1 MLHKSGPSG
10 EAALEGEGGKGEE
23 GLSSTSDNLQGYRNG
38 TASGNVR
45 HGSGR
50 RDGTCSLRSRS
61 NGHPILE
68 VGLWTRRVDSVEAN
82 SLTGAQRWE
91 GVGMSGGEVSG
102 SGVALSV
109 EGKIQNA
116 DAVSTS
122 KIANS
127 ALLFVAKVIVILAAK
142 TFATSAWPYF
152 RVLSLANLKVRPLA
166 VLVPSPVKVAAKPF
180 AMFST
185 PMLVLS
191 LAAPVVR
198 RSFPDLW
205 RTLRYWRRLLPIY
218 AGYMRTKYEARNKSP
233 ERREELWAERHEW
246 GGEKVYRLVLEMSGF
261 YVKSAQV
268 LASKGDFM
276 PHAWTMR
283 LSKLFDDAPPRPFA
297 EVAQSI
303 EHQLQVSAEGEALL
317 ASGPVKELFKAVF
330 REVEETAL
338 ASASIAQV
346 HRAILKDGT
355 PVVVKVQHLGMDIVM
370 HSDLRNIGWVAKFL
384 RKQLPFDLTPVVK
397 EIQTTIP
404 LEFDFLREVSF
415 MNTIGSN
422 LKRNGVVDIV
432 CPRPWKELCAP
443 QLIVME
449 RLDGVPFTQIINP
462 QSGPHIRAKV
472 PMAVKAFARLVEAY
486 GPMIF
491 IDGVFHADPHPGNLL
506 LLEDG
511 RMGLLDFGQ
520 SKVLDE
526 QTRKQL
532 AQVVVALAGG
542 DVDSIV
548 EAVTDAGMIFKDVDG
563 GMPDK
568 DAVVKMAYIMFDT
581 RFIAE
586 ALVSP
591 MCDDHMVRKTP
602 LASFNQALWLVV
614 RALVIMRGLANM
626 LQVDLSA
633 VNLWQPYAK
642 AVLEGKAN
650 PIPVN
655 L

>member
-1 MLHKSGPSG
+1 M
-10 EAALEGEGGKGEE
+10 
-23 GLSSTSDNLQGYRNG
+23 SDNRQGYRSG
-38 TASGNVR
+38 MASGNVR
-45 HGSGR
+45 RGSR
-50 RDGTCSLRSRS
+50 RRHGTCSLRHQS

-68 VGLWTRRVDSVEAN
+68 IGLWRRGVEAN

-91 GVGMSGGEVSG
+91 GVGISGGEVSVLSG
-102 SGVALSV
+102 SGVELSV

-116 DAVSTS
+116 DAVSMS

-127 ALLFVAKVIVILAAK
+127 ALLFIAKVIVILAAK

-152 RVLSLANLKVRPLA
+152 RVLSLANLKVQPLA
-166 VLVPSPVKVAAKPF
+166 VLLPPPAKVAAKPF

-218 AGYMRTKYEARNKSP
+218 GGYMRTKYEARNKVP

-276 PHAWTMR
+276 PQAWTRR
-283 LSKLFDDAPPRPFA
+283 LSTLFDDAPPRPFT
-297 EVAQSI
+297 EVARSI
-303 EHQLQVSAEGEALL
+303 EHQLEVCAEGEALL
-317 ASGPVKELFKAVF
+317 ASGQGKGLLVKAVF

-355 PVVVKVQHLGMDIVM
+355 PVVVKIQHLGMDIVM
-370 HSDLRNIGWVAKFL
+370 HSDLRNIGRVARFL

-422 LKRNGVVDIV
+422 LKRNGVVDVV

-443 QLIVME
+443 QMIVME
-449 RLDGVPFTQIINP
+449 RIDGVPFTQIINP
-462 QSGPHIRAKV
+462 QSGPHLRAKV
-472 PMAVKAFARLVEAY
+472 PIAVKAFTHLVDAY
-486 GPMIF
+486 GLMIF

-526 QTRKQL
+526 QTRRQL
-532 AQVVVALAGG
+532 AQVVVALADG
-542 DVDSIV
+542 DVDSIL
-548 EAVTDAGMIFKDVDG
+548 EAVNDAGMIFKNIDG

-581 RFIAE
+581 RFLAE

-614 RALVIMRGLANM
+614 RTLMIMRGLTNM

-633 VNLWQPYAK
+633 VNIWQPYAK

-650 PIPVN
+650 PIPLN
-655 L
+655 LT